1 MINAYHRDS
10 QQLLSQHPSS
20 FPEYQQ
26 YHNPTPYSTPQM
38 PHYANFSN
46 QFAPPPSAYSG
57 PYMQRSEQQ
66 QAQPQQQTQ
75 QPPTSAAPG
84 AAQRSPYL
92 GQRNNES
99 EADHS
104 DSGVAIG
111 TAY

>member
-1 MINAYHRDS
+1 
-10 QQLLSQHPSS
+10 
-20 FPEYQQ
+20 
-26 YHNPTPYSTPQM
+26 
-38 PHYANFSN
+38 
-46 QFAPPPSAYSG
+46 
-57 PYMQRSEQQ
+57 MQRSEQQ
-66 QAQPQQQTQ
+66 QAQPQPAQ

-84 AAQRSPYL
+84 STQRSPYL